1 MPFTRR
7 SLLSVVA
14 AGAMLPALAHAAE
27 DPRRTERAIGKPDAK
42 VTVLEFFSLTCTHC
56 AHFSQTTFP
65 QVKSQLIDTGKVR
78 FVYHDFPLDQVALT
92 AAMIARSLREDRYEP
107 FISALFANQDRWAFS
122 RQNNPTDEIWKTAAL
137 AGMSRAAFDAAI
149 ADTGLKNW
157 IVAQQ
162 TADQDKYHID
172 STPTFVINGKKA
184 EGALGFDDFNKL
196 VAAAS

>member
-56 AHFSQTTFP
+56 AHFANTTFP

-78 FVYHDFPLDQVALT
+78 LVYHDFPLDQVALT
-92 AAMIARSLREDRYEP
+92 AAMVARSLPEDQYEP
-107 FISALFANQDRWAFS
+107 FIAALFANQDRWAFS

-162 TADQDKYHID
+162 TADTDKYAID
-172 STPTFVINGKKA
+172 STPTFVVNGKKA
-184 EGALGFDDFNKL
+184 EGAIGFDDFNKL